1 MFASAAF
8 VAAAFSFSFCG
19 VWLQL
24 SKVYFVTSPPGVWFQ
39 LSKACPVVP
48 DLLGASRAASSA
60 MILAINDPLS
70 LPYCHFDTGNS
81 SAESL

>member
-24 SKVYFVTSPPGVWFQ
+24 SKAYFISPPGVWLQ
-39 LSKACPVVP
+39 LSKALV
-48 DLLGASRAASSA
+48 LSRARPSWRVTGSV
-60 MILAINDPLS
+60 LCD
-70 LPYCHFDTGNS
+70 DTRN
-81 SAESL
+81 